1 MRPLP
6 TPISSVNAR
15 RARPGRRIAVG
26 LAIVVAVAAL
36 LVGGFELTVGS
47 PRIPA
52 GAAASP
58 LATVKNATAGEF
70 PDPTGDTPYDREPL
84 VRRACLDSVVRPGG
98 SLALCWT
105 VGRLMTENDS
115 AHDTYILRVIG
126 TLHGDAAPS
135 GVRWA
140 VIRAVPDAAS
150 SDYRIV
156 DTWPGSAVFDGGC
169 RDVPMAMGLLGPETD
184 PVCGRTTGEV
194 DASAPRSAGFDW
206 MCAGCLL
213 PMSGDRPVLLV
224 VEVSVDAGA
233 TPVWDVSA
241 DLGS

>member
-1 MRPLP
+1 VKARPRG
-6 TPISSVNAR
+6 AR
-15 RARPGRRIAVG
+15 RRVVVG
-26 LAIVVAVAAL
+26 LAIVVAVAVVAF
-36 LVGGFELTVGS
+36 GGLELTLGS

-52 GAAASP
+52 GAAPAP

-84 VRRACLDSVVRPGG
+84 VRRACLDPVVRPGG

-126 TLHGDAAPS
+126 TLHGEAAPS

-140 VIRAVPDAAS
+140 VIRATPNSAS

-156 DTWPGSAVFDGGC
+156 DAWPGPAVFDGPC
-169 RDVPMAMGLLGPETD
+169 HDVPMAMGLLGAETD

-194 DASAPRSAGFDW
+194 DPSAPRSAGFDW
-206 MCAGCLL
+206 TCGGCVL

-224 VEVSVDAGA
+224 VEVAVDAGA

-241 DLGS
+241 DLG